1 MTTGIVD
8 VGSKPHQFKFIA
20 DKPARVG
27 EYVTVSTGEGDA
39 LALVEDSEIHSQALS
54 EATNYF
60 SAREGSDVARDNPR
74 DKKYVATARVLG
86 LVEELK
92 KGSMQIPS
100 VPAIPGTEVRE
111 ADATILNT
119 IFSRER
125 WAKIGSLLRNK
136 DIDVSVDLSKMASRH
151 LAILAAT
158 GSGKSNL
165 LALIA
170 KRIAE
175 VNGTMLILD
184 YHAEYSQLKIP
195 GIVHVQA
202 KVNPKLLDTEE
213 LADMLDIRERAE
225 KQRSLLAEAFNDEV
239 RQAADFWQA
248 LLGQLSRISEDQD
261 NDAQDKRTARRLIEI
276 VQRAQRRKGRVI
288 DPSIADPIDQL
299 SPNHVNVLN
308 MLELTEAQA
317 DTVISYYLDRILEDR
332 KTAVR
337 AKHEQVEERV
347 KFWTP
352 IVIAIEEA
360 HTFLPADRN
369 ANSKTKEIA
378 AKIAREGRKF
388 GVSLIV
394 VSQRP
399 SKLDQDILS
408 QMGSLAVSRITQPKD
423 QSYIMESTEFVSEEM
438 AGFLPSLNVGEV
450 VLLGQW
456 VVLPSVVKA
465 EKVPEKLIGAD
476 IDAVGEWL
484 QAKRLKEM
492 GREST
497 SDFIRS
503 D

>member
-92 KGSMQIPS
+92 KGSM
-100 VPAIPGTEVRE
+100 
-111 ADATILNT
+111 
-119 IFSRER
+119 
-125 WAKIGSLLRNK
+125 LRNK

-213 LADMLDIRERAE
+213 LADMLDIRER
-225 KQRSLLAEAFNDEV
+225 
-239 RQAADFWQA
+239 
-248 LLGQLSRISEDQD
+248 
-261 NDAQDKRTARRLIEI
+261 
-276 VQRAQRRKGRVI
+276 
-288 DPSIADPIDQL
+288 
-299 SPNHVNVLN
+299 
-308 MLELTEAQA
+308 
-317 DTVISYYLDRILEDR
+317 
-332 KTAVR
+332 
-337 AKHEQVEERV
+337 
-347 KFWTP
+347 
-352 IVIAIEEA
+352 
-360 HTFLPADRN
+360 
-369 ANSKTKEIA
+369 
-378 AKIAREGRKF
+378 
-388 GVSLIV
+388 
-394 VSQRP
+394 
-399 SKLDQDILS
+399 
-408 QMGSLAVSRITQPKD
+408 
-423 QSYIMESTEFVSEEM
+423 
-438 AGFLPSLNVGEV
+438 
-450 VLLGQW
+450 
-456 VVLPSVVKA
+456 
-465 EKVPEKLIGAD
+465 
-476 IDAVGEWL
+476 
-484 QAKRLKEM
+484 
-492 GREST
+492 
-497 SDFIRS
+497 
-503 D
+503 

>member
-39 LALVEDSEIHSQALS
+39 LALVEDREIHSQAL
-54 EATNYF
+54 
-60 SAREGSDVARDNPR
+60 REGSDVARDNPR

-213 LADMLDIRERAE
+213 LADMLD
-225 KQRSLLAEAFNDEV
+225 
-239 RQAADFWQA
+239 
-248 LLGQLSRISEDQD
+248 
-261 NDAQDKRTARRLIEI
+261 
-276 VQRAQRRKGRVI
+276 
-288 DPSIADPIDQL
+288 
-299 SPNHVNVLN
+299 
-308 MLELTEAQA
+308 
-317 DTVISYYLDRILEDR
+317 
-332 KTAVR
+332 
-337 AKHEQVEERV
+337 
-347 KFWTP
+347 
-352 IVIAIEEA
+352 
-360 HTFLPADRN
+360 
-369 ANSKTKEIA
+369 
-378 AKIAREGRKF
+378 
-388 GVSLIV
+388 
-394 VSQRP
+394 
-399 SKLDQDILS
+399 
-408 QMGSLAVSRITQPKD
+408 
-423 QSYIMESTEFVSEEM
+423 
-438 AGFLPSLNVGEV
+438 
-450 VLLGQW
+450 
-456 VVLPSVVKA
+456 
-465 EKVPEKLIGAD
+465 
-476 IDAVGEWL
+476 
-484 QAKRLKEM
+484 
-492 GREST
+492 
-497 SDFIRS
+497 
-503 D
+503 